1 MKKIILCI
9 STVLL
14 LFTLIP
20 TQLKAVSDSDTPL
33 KSPTESVESAKAD
46 ILVARLAEIDKLD
59 KSTMSSAE
67 KKDLRKEVRDIK
79 RTLSEMGD
87 GVYLSVGALILVI
100 VLLVL
105 LL

>member
-20 TQLKAVSDSDTPL
+20 TQLKATSDADNPL

-46 ILVARLAEIDKLD
+46 VLIARLAEIDAMD
-59 KSTMSSAE
+59 KSTMTSAE
-67 KKDLRKEVRDIK
+67 KKDLRKEVREIK
-79 RTLSEMGD
+79 STLSEIGG

-105 LL
+105 IL

>member
-1 MKKIILCI
+1 MKKIVLCI
-9 STVLL
+9 STLLL

-20 TQLKAVSDSDTPL
+20 TQLKAVPDSEAPVKPSTEFV
-33 KSPTESVESAKAD
+33 ESVDAE
-46 ILVARLAEIDKLD
+46 ILIARLAEIDAMD
-59 KSTMSSAE
+59 KSNLSSSE
-67 KKDLRKEVRDIK
+67 KKDLRKEVREIK
-79 RTLSEMGD
+79 STLATLGG

>member
-14 LFTLIP
+14 FFTLIP
-20 TQLKAVSDSDTPL
+20 TQLKASSDADTPS
-33 KSPTESVESAKAD
+33 KPATEMVESANAD
-46 ILVARLAEIDKLD
+46 ILIARLAEIDAMD
-59 KSTMSSAE
+59 KSNMSSSE
-67 KKDLRKEVRDIK
+67 KKDLRKEVREIK
-79 RTLSEMGD
+79 TTLAAIGG